1 MQFNIRKCNKFSS
14 RKKKREVNLLQRLPS
29 TVYPVKAISIHKH
42 IQLFSQ
48 LNYSFTGLNS

>member
-1 MQFNIRKCNKFSS
+1 MQFNIRKYNKFSS

>member
-1 MQFNIRKCNKFSS
+1 MQFNIRKYNKFSP

-29 TVYPVKAISIHKH
+29 TVYPVKATSIHKH

-48 LNYSFTGLNS
+48 RHYSFTTLHS

>member
-1 MQFNIRKCNKFSS
+1 MQFNIRKYNKFSS

-29 TVYPVKAISIHKH
+29 TEYPVKATSIHKH

-48 LNYSFTGLNS
+48 LDYSFTALHS